1 MSFWQVALA
10 TMVGYL
16 AARVVL
22 AVVWAPLRDWYLIRR
37 ARIRALR
44 AFK

>member
-1 MSFWQVALA
+1 MSFWMTVLA

-16 AARVVL
+16 AARIVL
-22 AVVWAPLRDWYLIRR
+22 AVVWSPLRDWYLVRR
-37 ARIRALR
+37 ARKRVLR